1 MKLKLRTNL
10 VSGIAASVF
19 AVLLWFISYIQVVD
33 VSNKMIKADFLP
45 RLIAVIIFACG
56 IWLIADS
63 IRHPEKDKEKE
74 IDLKQE
80 SRVLIYMA
88 VLVAYVALFEKI
100 GFMLDSLMLA
110 LFTLVFVHDKKT
122 LHYVIV
128 AIYVTAIFFIFKYAL
143 GIPFPTLFLK

>member
-88 VLVAYVALFEKI
+88 VLAAYVALFEKI
-100 GFMLDSLMLA
+100 GFMLDSLVLA
-110 LFTLVFVHDKKT
+110 LFTLAFVHDKKI